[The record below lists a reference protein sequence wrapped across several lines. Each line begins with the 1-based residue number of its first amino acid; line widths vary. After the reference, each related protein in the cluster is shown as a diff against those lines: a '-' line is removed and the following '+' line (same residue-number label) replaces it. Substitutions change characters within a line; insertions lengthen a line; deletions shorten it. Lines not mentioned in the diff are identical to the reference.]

1 VKRVDRLLKLL
12 ELLHAKKLTTVDQ
25 LAQQLGISTRT
36 VYRDIQALKDL
47 QLSVVYQST
56 KGYVQVAVQHKAQ
69 SLLLVVFPAAGQMA
83 GTK

>member
-1 VKRVDRLLKLL
+1 VDRLLKLL